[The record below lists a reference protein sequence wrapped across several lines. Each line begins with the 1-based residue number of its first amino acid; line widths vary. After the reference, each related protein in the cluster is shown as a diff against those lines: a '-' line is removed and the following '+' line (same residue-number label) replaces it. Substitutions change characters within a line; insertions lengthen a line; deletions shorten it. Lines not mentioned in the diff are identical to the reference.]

1 MCQAGN
7 ALALVNNHL
16 MARHSQHHR
25 ETTPYRFMSFTTL
38 NSTSKGIPSEVNDE
52 VDDGDDDVTNIDEDI
67 YKDFMPEDYS
77 AEAKTSGSD
86 DVDDIDTDTYFAK
99 FISDALKEEETIN
112 IRLESKNNELKSSFS
127 SQQKVNN
134 DVHDDGDDIRRMI
147 MQQQQQIDM
156 LMNLVEQ
163 QGRQQLPS
171 PQPLQ
176 QQLSKKSRIETKF
189 TTTTNFDSAITKNVT
204 PLKAMLFIDGTW
216 LYYSLNSRNPK
227 KDAIITKF
235 GQGWQNNYKVDWQAL
250 PRLICSQIERQRNN
264 KSSSSSSSSS
274 TTATATSFSS
284 GSSDRSLDI
293 SRVMVFTSAKKETD
307 PNSIRMRMFREMT
320 YANYDVFMMETIG
333 QGEKC
338 VDIQLAVE
346 MLHYAT
352 VPNAYDVA
360 ILLSGDKDFVPALV
374 RTRQKGK
381 QVCIASMRAGC
392 NRMLYESYPHIR
404 DYDVVWLE
412 NCLNELIVPIT
423 DDERSRRDRAGY
435 ASSFTMMRVVRD
447 FVAGATP
454 NYEWVSSRDIGKYLK
469 YIEIGDSNM
478 LEELKQVH
486 GGLRTFLMER
496 GCNLFDVKFPDAKA
510 IRGRGEFSFWVRVKG
525 DSDASLLNE
534 FKRTQYFTKEE
545 KEFLENYMKEKF
557 IADDSYEHTSTISH
571 IVNPNSISDA
581 EDETEDDEELWRIG
595 DPPLEDLGLD
605 PSVYYSSPPIDYS
618 QLTVNSLKEICREKG
633 LKVTGTKDVLIER
646 LVQDAILEYDIIENR
661 RNEYK
666 QLKER
671 AAVTAKKIRPKAI
684 ISTKSP
690 PQHQTHLMPAGGNI
704 YASTL
709 PQMDMIR
716 TARNP
721 LSRGGSSSTKID
733 SDSAA
738 SPHLEALIKEYLTAS
753 GGKAGSRDIG
763 RYLAANSD
771 SRKGGNNR
779 SALTELKE
787 NFGSLLAFIMSRE
800 DVFTVLD
807 KQENGD
813 DTGFPIQLKHT
824 TR

>member
-1 MCQAGN
+1 MCQAGHS
-7 ALALVNNHL
+7 LALVNNLRIAH
-16 MARHSQHHR
+16 HSHHHR
-25 ETTPYRFMSFTTL
+25 EMKSYRFISVCSL
-38 NSTSKGIPSEVNDE
+38 KSASKGVLSEVSD
-52 VDDGDDDVTNIDEDI
+52 DDGDDDGNIDEDI

-77 AEAKTSGSD
+77 AEAKTSGND

-99 FISDALKEEETIN
+99 FISDALKEQETID
-112 IRLESKNNELKSSFS
+112 IRVQSKNNELKSFCNK
-127 SQQKVNN
+127 QTDN
-134 DVHDDGDDIRRMI
+134 DFVDGDIRRMM

-156 LMNLVEQ
+156 LMILVKQ
-163 QGRQQLPS
+163 QGRQQPS
-171 PQPLQ
+171 SPPP
-176 QQLSKKSRIETKF
+176 QQLSKKARIETKF
-189 TTTTNFDSAITKNVT
+189 TTTNSAINKNAT

-227 KDAIITKF
+227 KDAIVAKF

-250 PRLICSQIERQRNN
+250 PRVICSQIETQRKS
-264 KSSSSSSSSS
+264 KSSSTS
-274 TTATATSFSS
+274 TTTTTTTSFSS

-320 YANYDVFMMETIG
+320 YANYDVFMMETVG

-412 NCLNELIVPIT
+412 NCLDELIVPIT
-423 DDERSRRDRAGY
+423 EEERSRRDRAGY

-510 IRGRGEFSFWVRVKG
+510 IRGRGEFSFWVRVKD

-571 IVNPNSISDA
+571 IVDPNLNNSGTD
-581 EDETEDDEELWRIG
+581 EDTEEDEELWRIG
-595 DPPLEDLGLD
+595 DPPLEDSGLD

-618 QLTVNSLKEICREKG
+618 ALTVNSLKEICREKG

-646 LVQDAILEYDIIENR
+646 LVQDAILEHDIIEKR

-671 AAVTAKKIRPKAI
+671 AAITAKKVRPKAI

-716 TARNP
+716 TRKLP
-721 LSRGGSSSTKID
+721 HGGSSSSTKI
-733 SDSAA
+733 SDNVA

-771 SRKGGNNR
+771 SQKGGNNR

-800 DVFTVLD
+800 DLFTVLD
-807 KQENGD
+807 KQGNGD
-813 DTGFPIQLKHT
+813 DTGFPIKLKQT
-824 TR
+824 MR

>member
-1 MCQAGN
+1 MCQAGHS
-7 ALALVNNHL
+7 LALVNNLRIAH
-16 MARHSQHHR
+16 HSHHHR
-25 ETTPYRFMSFTTL
+25 EMKSYRFISVVCTL
-38 NSTSKGIPSEVNDE
+38 KSASKGVLSEVSDDHGNI
-52 VDDGDDDVTNIDEDI
+52 DDGNIDEDI

-77 AEAKTSGSD
+77 AEAKTSGNSD

-99 FISDALKEEETIN
+99 FISNAQKEEETIN
-112 IRLESKNNELKSSFS
+112 IQVQSRNELNSFS
-127 SQQKVNN
+127 NKQKDYDFV
-134 DVHDDGDDIRRMI
+134 DGDIGRMM

-156 LMNLVEQ
+156 LMSLVKQ
-163 QGRQQLPS
+163 QGRQLLPS
-171 PQPLQ
+171 PPP
-176 QQLSKKSRIETKF
+176 QQLSKKARIETKF
-189 TTTTNFDSAITKNVT
+189 TTTNNSARNKNVT

-227 KDAIITKF
+227 KDAIIAKF

-250 PRLICSQIERQRNN
+250 PRVICSQIETQRNS
-264 KSSSSSSSSS
+264 KSSTSS
-274 TTATATSFSS
+274 TSSTATTTSSFSS
-284 GSSDRSLDI
+284 GLSDRSLDI

-320 YANYDVFMMETIG
+320 YANYDVFMMETVG

-412 NCLNELIVPIT
+412 NCLDELIVPIT
-423 DDERSRRDRAGY
+423 EEERSRRDRAGY

-469 YIEIGDSNM
+469 HIEIGDSNM

-510 IRGRGEFSFWVRVKG
+510 IRGRGEFSFWVRVKD
-525 DSDASLLNE
+525 DSDSSLLNE

-545 KEFLENYMKEKF
+545 KRFLENYMKEKF

-571 IVNPNSISDA
+571 IVDPNLNNSDTD
-581 EDETEDDEELWRIG
+581 EDADE
-595 DPPLEDLGLD
+595 DPPLEDSGLD
-605 PSVYYSSPPIDYS
+605 SSVYYSSPPIDYS
-618 QLTVNSLKEICREKG
+618 ARTVSSLKEICREKG
-633 LKVTGTKDVLIER
+633 VKVTGTKDVLIER
-646 LVQDAILEYDIIENR
+646 LVQDAILEHDIIEKR

-671 AAVTAKKIRPKAI
+671 AAVTAKKVRPKAI

-716 TARNP
+716 TRKLP
-721 LSRGGSSSTKID
+721 HVGSSSSSSSSTKID
-733 SDSAA
+733 LDNAT

-771 SRKGGNNR
+771 SQKGGNKR

-787 NFGSLLAFIMSRE
+787 NFKSLLAFIMSRE

-807 KQENGD
+807 KQGNGD
-813 DTGFPIQLKHT
+813 DTGFPIKLKQP